1 MLLAVGEPPTTT
13 PDPSHGLV
21 FPWGC
26 VCGVHFLGWCLHFA
40 GFCVSNQWL
49 GMSWDLVAQQ
59 RSTSIGVR

>member
-13 PDPSHGLV
+13 PDPVLV
-21 FPWGC
+21 LPFPGC
-26 VCGVHFLGWCLHFA
+26 VCGGLHFLGCCLHFA
-40 GFCVSNQWL
+40 EFCVSNQWL